1 MSIGRH
7 EQSPANVVPFVCP
20 GSPLACLAP
29 FLLDKL
35 RPNRAVRRERRM
47 TKAGDMR
54 RQLAGA
60 FQSLGIR
67 TRLMALVLV
76 VALPFACY
84 VIFEAVSAANSVKR
98 EVRLRN
104 EAFASVIAARLDDHV
119 SDVNQLLATLSHV
132 VSVDDDAAR
141 ANDKL
146 LHEVRAD
153 APAFVRNLVVFDLAG
168 NCIGS
173 TDAAVRGINVR
184 DRGFFQDSL
193 RKRQLV
199 VEAPVTARG
208 TGETVAVLAR
218 AIERQGKLVGIVTAS
233 VAISH
238 LDQMLDVG
246 GIMPSDAVVLVVTR
260 NGIVLKRTGAD
271 RSAVS
276 PGFVPSDMEMPVGVR
291 NGTFESDSL
300 DGIARSFGFAT
311 ASRAPWM
318 IEVGVREATA
328 TAPVWQRLRI
338 SLASGG
344 CTLLAALL
352 IATLIGRD
360 ISRPLARLTDD
371 ARRLGLGQ
379 LSHRATI
386 KRGDEVGVL
395 GQTLNMMATEIE
407 QQTLRLARNERE
419 LRLLTDNLPALIVCL
434 DRDARYTFV
443 NAYAARLF
451 GREPQDIVGRTI
463 RDVRGEAA
471 WSAIE
476 PHFQQ
481 ALDGMAARFNLCYPT
496 PSGERQLAITYLPD
510 RDEGDVVRGIYVLG
524 IDETERR
531 VLEARLARMAQFDQL
546 TELPNRY
553 LLHDRLA
560 QLCHRSS
567 RDGTQLALLYLDLD
581 GFKPVNDRYGH
592 AAGDHLL
599 RTIAARL
606 LATVRKSDTVARLG
620 GDEFV
625 VVIDGFISFTQLH
638 ALAQKIVQAVAAPV
652 PWQGATLACSTSIG
666 VAAFPPASSWEA
678 LIETADGAMYEAKA
692 KGRGSVVIAPIRDE
706 VAKVAAA

>member
-1 MSIGRH
+1 
-7 EQSPANVVPFVCP
+7 
-20 GSPLACLAP
+20 
-29 FLLDKL
+29 
-35 RPNRAVRRERRM
+35 M
-47 TKAGDMR
+47 TRAGDMR
-54 RQLAGA
+54 RRFADA

-67 TRLMALVLV
+67 TRLIALVLV

-84 VIFEAVSAANSVKR
+84 VVVEAISAANAVKR

-104 EAFASVIAARLDDHV
+104 EASASVIAARLDDHV

-132 VSVDDDAAR
+132 VSVDDDAIP
-141 ANDKL
+141 ANQRL
-146 LHEVRAD
+146 LRNVRAD

-168 NCIGS
+168 KCVGS
-173 TDAAVRGINVR
+173 TDAAIRAINVR

-199 VEAPVTARG
+199 VEAPIVARG

-218 AIERQGKLVGIVTAS
+218 PIEQQGKMVGVVAAS

-238 LDQMLDVG
+238 LDQLLDVRG
-246 GIMPSDAVVLVVTR
+246 MLPYDAVVLVVTR
-260 NGIVLKRTGAD
+260 NGIVLKRAGAPG
-271 RSAVS
+271 SAVS
-276 PGFVPSDMEMPVGVR
+276 PGFVPSDMELAGDVSS
-291 NGTFESDSL
+291 GTFDSDSL
-300 DGIARSFGFAT
+300 DGVARSFGFAR
-311 ASRAPWM
+311 ASRAPWT

-386 KRGDEVGVL
+386 KRRDEVGVL
-395 GQTLNMMATEIE
+395 AQTLDMMAREIE

-419 LRLLTDNLPALIVCL
+419 LRLLTDNLPAVIVCL

-463 RDVRGEAA
+463 REVRGEAA
-471 WSAIE
+471 WSQIE
-476 PHFQQ
+476 PHFLQ
-481 ALDGMAARFNLCYPT
+481 ALDGSPARFDLCYPT
-496 PSGERQLAITYLPD
+496 PTGERQLAIAYLPD

-524 IDETERR
+524 IDQTERR
-531 VLEARLARMAQFDQL
+531 LLEAKLERMAQFDQL

-581 GFKPVNDRYGH
+581 GFKPVNDRHGH

-606 LATVRKSDTVARLG
+606 LAMVRRSDTVARLG

-625 VVIDGFISFTQLH
+625 VVIDGFISFTQLR
-638 ALAQKIVQAVAAPV
+638 ALAQKVVQQVATPV
-652 PWQGATLACSTSIG
+652 EWQNLSLSCSVSIG
-666 VAAFPPASSWEA
+666 VAAFPPASSWQA
-678 LIETADGAMYEAKA
+678 LIETADAAMYQAKA
-692 KGRGSVVIAPIRDE
+692 KGPGSVVIAPIRDE
-706 VAKVAAA
+706 VAKAAAA

>member
-1 MSIGRH
+1 
-7 EQSPANVVPFVCP
+7 
-20 GSPLACLAP
+20 
-29 FLLDKL
+29 
-35 RPNRAVRRERRM
+35 
-47 TKAGDMR
+47 
-54 RQLAGA
+54 
-60 FQSLGIR
+60 
-67 TRLMALVLV
+67 MALVLV

-84 VIFEAVSAANSVKR
+84 VVVEAISAANAVKR

-119 SDVNQLLATLSHV
+119 SDINQLLATLSHV
-132 VSVDDDAAR
+132 VSVDEDAIPGNQR
-141 ANDKL
+141 L
-146 LHEVRAD
+146 LRDVRGD

-173 TDAAVRGINVR
+173 TDPAIRAINVR

-199 VEAPVTARG
+199 VEAPIAARV
-208 TGETVAVLAR
+208 TGETVAVLAWP
-218 AIERQGKLVGIVTAS
+218 IERQGKLVGIVTAS

-238 LDQMLDVG
+238 LDQLLDVRG
-246 GIMPSDAVVLVVTR
+246 MLPPDAVVLVVAR
-260 NGIVLKRTGAD
+260 NGIVLKRTGAAG
-271 RSAVS
+271 SAVS
-276 PGFVPSDMEMPVGVR
+276 PGFVPSDMELTGNLPS
-291 NGTFESDSL
+291 GTFDSDSL
-300 DGIARSFGFAT
+300 DGVARSFGFAR
-311 ASRAPWM
+311 ASRAPWT
-318 IEVGVREATA
+318 IEVGVREASA
-328 TAPVWQRLRI
+328 TAPVWERLRM

-371 ARRLGLGQ
+371 ARLLGSGQ

-386 KRGDEVGVL
+386 KRRDEIGVL
-395 GQTLNMMATEIE
+395 GQTLDMMAREIE

-419 LRLLTDNLPALIVCL
+419 LRLLTDNLPAVIVCL

-451 GREPQDIVGRTI
+451 GHEPHDIVGRTI

-471 WSAIE
+471 WSEIE
-476 PHFQQ
+476 PHFLQ
-481 ALDGMAARFNLCYPT
+481 ARDGAAAHFNLCYPT
-496 PSGERQLAITYLPD
+496 PTGERQLAITYLAD

-524 IDETERR
+524 IDQTERR
-531 VLEARLARMAQFDQL
+531 LLETKLERMAQFDQL

-581 GFKPVNDRYGH
+581 GFKPVNDRHGH

-606 LATVRKSDTVARLG
+606 LATVRRSDTVARLG

-638 ALAQKIVQAVAAPV
+638 ALAQKVVQAVAAPV
-652 PWQGATLACSTSIG
+652 EWQGVTLSCSVSIG
-666 VAAFPPASSWEA
+666 VAAYPPASSWEA
-678 LIETADGAMYEAKA
+678 LIETADGAMYQAKA

-706 VAKVAAA
+706 VAKIAAA